1 HRRGEAHELAFEAR
15 VGGHLLV
22 AAHRGREDRL
32 TERRAGR
39 TDRVA
44 REDLAVLEHQHPAH
58 SNATLPAATV
68 SATRPFSRRPS
79 TQEFDDR
86 ERKPSAL
93 TRHVPVRS
101 RSVMLA
107 GAPTTRRGRS
117 RPKIAAGPADRR
129 SSTVWSFRMPGSTSS
144 VYRAEKAVSS
154 PVTPNGAD
162 SNGTSFSSGLCGAW
176 SVAIAAIE
184 PSRTASSSAARS
196 CSERSGGLIFR
207 FGSSVRTASSVRH
220 R

>member
-1 HRRGEAHELAFEAR
+1 MS
-15 VGGHLLV
+15 
-22 AAHRGREDRL
+22 
-32 TERRAGR
+32 T
-39 TDRVA
+39 
-44 REDLAVLEHQHPAH
+44 
-58 SNATLPAATV
+58 
-68 SATRPFSRRPS
+68 TRPFSRRPS
-79 TQEFDDR
+79 SHEFAER

-93 TRHVPVRS
+93 TRQEAVRS
-101 RSVMLA
+101 SNVRLA
-107 GAPTTRRGRS
+107 GAPVAMRGRS
-117 RPKIAAGPADRR
+117 SPKIAAGPADIR
-129 SSTVWSFRMPGSTSS
+129 SSSVSSVSTPDSTSS
-144 VYRAEKAVSS
+144 VLSTENAVSS

-162 SNGTSFSSGLCGAW
+162 SIGTSFSSGLCGAW